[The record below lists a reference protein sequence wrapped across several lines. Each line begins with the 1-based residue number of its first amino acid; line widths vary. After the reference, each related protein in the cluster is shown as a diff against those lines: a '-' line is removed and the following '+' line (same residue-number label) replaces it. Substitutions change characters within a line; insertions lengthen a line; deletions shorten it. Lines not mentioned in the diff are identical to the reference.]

1 MAKKFNIHNWQSK
14 HIFEQDDFTPD
25 LEDDDL
31 KRSKVQQMMRKEK
44 MLAKDKGPMVD
55 SSTMNLISNIDQTW
69 ESYEIMTDDLIQF
82 LQAQH
87 DANGSDIVDDW
98 DDLIDTLQ
106 KELEYFREDEEEL
119 DEANVTGTGTS
130 ISTGDSPAFATPHA
144 FAKNKRKWKGK
155 KATWKE
161 QEEPEMQDDLSLD
174 KLGKDGEIEPDVE
187 YIQNLLDTKI
197 NTPEEWTEL
206 FHILMSHSL
215 EIKGLTSS
223 QLTTILRKSMQE
235 L

>member
-1 MAKKFNIHNWQSK
+1 MAKKFDIHKWQAK
-14 HIFEQDDFTPD
+14 QWLKQQLKEQDDFTPD
-25 LEDDDL
+25 LEDDEL
-31 KRSKVQQMMRKEK
+31 KRSKVQQMMAKEK
-44 MLAKDKGPMVD
+44 ENTPVEGGMNQDDYYKVVD
-55 SSTMNLISNIDQTW
+55 ILERYSLGEFLDTAVEFYQT
-69 ESYEIMTDDLIQF
+69 
-82 LQAQH
+82 
-87 DANGSDIVDDW
+87 GG
-98 DDLIDTLQ
+98 
-106 KELEYFREDEEEL
+106 EDESAELANKFAADFRKWMDSRDEEL